1 MFPLDSID
9 MDKFIFDNENQDF
22 EEYIYTIKKLLS
34 QNNNTYETTIF
45 ETKVLKN
52 DSLEEDDINY
62 EIEKKNNTYLM
73 SNNSSDE
80 EYSKSDLF

>member
-22 EEYIYTIKKLLS
+22 EEYILTIKKLLS